1 MNPIL
6 FHELLKQHSMPP
18 YQWNQYQFL
27 RKCSQ
32 RLYYYYVLVLWA
44 TGGQANIS
52 TAYCHGF
59 SSIYAAGKKGIY
71 KIRPRSKERKRVQG
85 GGESSSSIGKGE
97 ANANFISSLIH
108 LEYIHCQDL
117 ETPRTDAIIINIEY
131 RIIIGLEVRYSW
143 RSLVFKTFSVLSSC
157 CCNSRSEQKISE
169 YEFALL

>member
-1 MNPIL
+1 MKSISIPQKVFSEVIL
-6 FHELLKQHSMPP
+6 LLRVGVVSNWGPGKSQHG
-18 YQWNQYQFL
+18 
-27 RKCSQ
+27 
-32 RLYYYYVLVLWA
+32 VL
-44 TGGQANIS
+44 S
-52 TAYCHGF
+52 RHGF

-131 RIIIGLEVRYSW
+131 PKL
-143 RSLVFKTFSVLSSC
+143 
-157 CCNSRSEQKISE
+157 
-169 YEFALL
+169 